1 MFATPSRFQED
12 YSAKYD
18 EPRHHVEALL
28 NAKIITLYIK
38 PRILYPLDKIGIK
51 TIKQLLELYQ
61 KGFKKVPQ
69 IGYGAQWELKK
80 ILNFH
85 SLTSFIYSDID

>member
-1 MFATPSRFQED
+1 MFANLFGFQED

-28 NAKIITLYIK
+28 NAKIVTLDIK
-38 PRILYPLDKIGIK
+38 PRILYPLDKMGIK
-51 TIKQLLELYQ
+51 TIKQLLDLYQ

-69 IGYGAQWELKK
+69 IGYGAEWELTK

-85 SLTSFIYSDID
+85 SLTSLIYSDIG